1 MKMATGAYSV
11 VEISRR
17 VQTGVDDS
25 LDAARRALSVIAR
38 RERELNAWS
47 HVASA
52 SDLIDAS
59 ARSASGP
66 LAGVPFGVK
75 DIIDVAGMPTRCGS
89 EACNTSPSQFD
100 ASCVALLRRAG
111 AVPIGKTVTA
121 EFAYMTPG
129 PTSNP
134 ANRQHTPG
142 GSSSGSAAAVAAG
155 MVPMALGT
163 QTGGSMIRPAAFCG
177 VVGFKPSF
185 GALGRD
191 GTKIMCES
199 LDVIGWYC
207 ADVADVARVAEVM
220 LPDVPPQLY
229 STEHMRTVKIGF
241 LPGNPGHVLE
251 HAAQAA
257 LEDAR
262 SALRD
267 LSTIE
272 PVPEL
277 TDPARFLEAHSVIMR
292 YELARSLLPV
302 ALEHAAQLSRP
313 LREAIDQGL
322 EMPAQTYREMK
333 AWQNTQR
340 LCWADY
346 FGDADVVLTSSAL
359 GPAPRGLESTGT
371 AAFNKAWSLLGWPCI
386 HLPTALSED
395 GLPVGVQ
402 LVGKPGTD
410 RELIGWALALHK
422 FVDRRSRAHP

>member
-1 MKMATGAYSV
+1 MRTAPQSCSV
-11 VEISRR
+11 AEISRR
-17 VQTGVDDS
+17 VQTGVDDP
-25 LDAARRALSVIAR
+25 LDAARHALSVIAR
-38 RERELNAWS
+38 REPELYAWS
-47 HVASA
+47 YLATVG
-52 SDLIDAS
+52 DLIAPS
-59 ARSASGP
+59 TRAASGP

-89 EACNTSPSQFD
+89 EACNASPSQFD

-111 AVPIGKTVTA
+111 AVPVGKTVTA
-121 EFAYMTPG
+121 EFAYVRPG
-129 PTSNP
+129 PTRNP

-185 GALGRD
+185 GALARD
-191 GTKIMCES
+191 GMKIMCES

-207 ADVADVARVAEVM
+207 SDVADVARVAEVM
-220 LPDVPPQLY
+220 LPDAPLPLY
-229 STEHMRTVKIGF
+229 SPEYMRTVKIKF
-241 LPGNPGHVLE
+241 LPGNPCHVLE

-257 LEDAR
+257 LDDAR
-262 SALRD
+262 IALGG

-272 PVPEL
+272 PVPEI
-277 TDPARFLEAHSVIMR
+277 TDATRFLEAHSVIMH
-292 YELARSLLPV
+292 YELSRSLLPV
-302 ALEHAAQLSRP
+302 ASEHAPQLSRP
-313 LREAIDQGL
+313 LREAIDKGL
-322 EMPAQTYREMK
+322 AMPAQSYREMK
-333 AWQNTQR
+333 TWQHAQR
-340 LCWADY
+340 LRWTDY

-359 GPAPRGLESTGT
+359 GPAPRGLGSTGT

-395 GLPVGVQ
+395 GLPLGVQ

-410 RELIGWALALHK
+410 SELIGWALALHK
-422 FVDRRSRAHP
+422 FVDRRIRAVP